1 MLVFFLAV
9 NDMMGVES
17 DDSEPNESFYIDDP
31 KKALKNFYDRE
42 GLELEYETEEATT
55 TQGKVYTVKVR
66 LPTESLYREQMFA
79 EASQVGNKKE
89 AVVQCAMEACRILD
103 AEGVLREPL
112 QQYKR
117 KVRDWEENDYYDS
130 DEDNFFDRTGDGIV
144 ISQHSL
150 LNVYWL

>member
-1 MLVFFLAV
+1 M
-9 NDMMGVES
+9 
-17 DDSEPNESFYIDDP
+17 IC
-31 KKALKNFYDRE
+31 
-42 GLELEYETEEATT
+42 
-55 TQGKVYTVKVR
+55 R